1 VGETSGEINVPTRF
15 TRDEFEA
22 VCAACADDD
31 NLLRGW
37 YATDAASGD
46 LVLQQP
52 ALR

>member
-1 VGETSGEINVPTRF
+1 MGETAGETNVPTRF
-15 TRDEFEA
+15 TQDEFEA
-22 VCAACADDD
+22 VCAACGADD

-37 YATDAASGD
+37 YASEAASGD